1 MESNFELQRLSAFL
15 DEALDPSQQLETRAA
30 LNADTRLRAEL
41 EALRKVRGIVRTR
54 ATRYALPE
62 RLEARIRCAV
72 AQARADEVD
81 ERRPWRVFLERRPWA
96 QARWA
101 IAMVAAVGMVA
112 GGLKVAVPRFDADH
126 RLMEA
131 AVSSHIRATAEF
143 RLVDMASTDRD
154 AVTAWLSTRLAF
166 SAASPEPGKVPA
178 RLVGGRID
186 SLEGRSTA
194 ALVYR
199 QDEHI
204 VDVFVLPMSTGRDS
218 ISTTSLRGYTV
229 SHWSHG
235 GLRYCVVSDLP
246 RGPLVA
252 FVQALKQADDAS

>member
-15 DEALDPSQQLETRAA
+15 DEALDPSQQLDTQAA
-30 LNADTRLRAEL
+30 LDADARLRAEL
-41 EALRKVRGIVRTR
+41 HALGRIRGSVRVR
-54 ATRYALPE
+54 ATRYALPG
-62 RLEARIRCAV
+62 RLEARIRHAV
-72 AQARADEVD
+72 VQARADEARG
-81 ERRPWRVFLERRPWA
+81 RRPGRSLLERCLRAPP
-96 QARWA
+96 RWA
-101 IAMVAAVGMVA
+101 TAMIAATGVAIL
-112 GGLKVAVPRFDADH
+112 GLKFAFPGVDADE

-131 AVSSHIRATAEF
+131 AVSSHVRATREL
-143 RLVDMASTDRD
+143 RLVDVASADRD
-154 AVTAWLSTRLAF
+154 AVTTWLSIRLAF
-166 SAASPEPGKVPA
+166 SAAAPEPGSVSA

-186 SLEGRSTA
+186 SLDGRSTA

-199 QDEHI
+199 QDEHV
-204 VDVFVLPMSTGRDS
+204 VDVFVLPMSSGDDS

-246 RGPLVA
+246 RGPLIA